1 MRSASSD
8 AFQVLAT
15 RQFLLTNTLN
25 DPSTSTLRFRIPIDL
40 LSNAIQHIG
49 DFPHP
54 LPSASPSA
62 SPSEEGGPA
71 WAGPTLFLKGEHSK
85 YLNKYNI
92 PTAKEYFPE
101 MRLEVLDA
109 GHWVHAEQPA
119 ETVRLVSEFIENK
132 G

>member
-1 MRSASSD
+1 M
-8 AFQVLAT
+8 FM
-15 RQFLLTNTLN
+15 
-25 DPSTSTLRFRIPIDL
+25 
-40 LSNAIQHIG
+40 
-49 DFPHP
+49 
-54 LPSASPSA
+54 
-62 SPSEEGGPA
+62 
-71 WAGPTLFLKGEHSK
+71 KGEHSK

-92 PTAKEYFPE
+92 PTAKEYFPN